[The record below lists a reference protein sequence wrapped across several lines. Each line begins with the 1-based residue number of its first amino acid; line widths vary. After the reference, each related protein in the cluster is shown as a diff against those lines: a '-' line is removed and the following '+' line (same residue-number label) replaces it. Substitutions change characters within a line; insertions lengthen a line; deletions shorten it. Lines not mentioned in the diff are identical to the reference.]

1 MPANPYIFPIYKP
14 KGPSSFF
21 IIKQLRVITG
31 IKKIGHAGTL
41 DPLADGVL
49 VVGITRVGT
58 KQLDSLIRKDKAYSA
73 EVILGVTTITH
84 DAEGEKDVVK
94 VDQPPSLADI
104 QAILPQFIGEITQTP
119 PRFSAV
125 KIKGQPAY
133 KRARAGEE
141 FEIKPKQ
148 VLIKG
153 IKILEYQYPR
163 LVLDIETGSGVYI
176 RALAR
181 DLGKVLKT
189 GAYLGGLTRTRVGQF
204 TLDQALTVDE
214 FKRFWSKQ
222 HLI

>member
-84 DAEGEKDVVK
+84 DAEGEKRCS
-94 VDQPPSLADI
+94 QS
-104 QAILPQFIGEITQTP
+104 
-119 PRFSAV
+119 
-125 KIKGQPAY
+125 
-133 KRARAGEE
+133 
-141 FEIKPKQ
+141 
-148 VLIKG
+148 
-153 IKILEYQYPR
+153 
-163 LVLDIETGSGVYI
+163 
-176 RALAR
+176 
-181 DLGKVLKT
+181 
-189 GAYLGGLTRTRVGQF
+189 
-204 TLDQALTVDE
+204 
-214 FKRFWSKQ
+214 
-222 HLI
+222 

>member
-73 EVILGVTTITH
+73 EVILGVTTATH
-84 DAEGEKDVVK
+84 DAEGEKNVVK

-104 QAILPQFIGEITQTP
+104 QAILPQFIGQIMQTP

-141 FEIKPKQ
+141 FEIKSKK
-148 VLIKG
+148 VSIKD
-153 IKILEYQYPR
+153 IKIIKYQYPQ
-163 LVLDIETGSGVYI
+163 LVLDVETGSGVYI

-214 FKRFWSKQ
+214 FKQLRRRF
-222 HLI
+222 